1 MTFLP
6 TKPSGLLWMACSLS
20 RQLEA
25 KGSAPGP
32 RPAGLSLAGGFSP
45 LPGASFQKVVVVA
58 RRSWALQLPR
68 IVDK

>member
-45 LPGASFQKVVVVA
+45 LPGASFPLCNNGEYESNQLFYA
-58 RRSWALQLPR
+58 DRRT
-68 IVDK
+68 D